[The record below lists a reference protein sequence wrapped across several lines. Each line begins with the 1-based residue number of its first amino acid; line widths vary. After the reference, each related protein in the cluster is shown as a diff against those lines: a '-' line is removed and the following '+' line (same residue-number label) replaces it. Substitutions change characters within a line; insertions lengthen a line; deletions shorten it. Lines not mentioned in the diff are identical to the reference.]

1 MDTHVLRPVARTPPV
16 AAAVVAAA
24 LVWLLAACSSTGAV
38 PPSQSRVFPSPPARD
53 AVPHLGYQD
62 PVFFWGADQDGPL
75 VEISGAAAGRDPQV
89 LWLHNDSPQW
99 AENGLLGGLPD
110 PFLADVFAVDV
121 ADGTLLATIRLT
133 GALNLDWE
141 DMARGP
147 AVGSTSPSLFLADVG
162 DNALVRGGGTVYV
175 IDEPVPEDG
184 SIDRSDIRRLTLSYP
199 DGPRNV
205 EAFVVHPVTGDV
217 TVFTREI
224 DQTEALTGKV
234 SLDAFDGAAIE
245 LRSAGILALGLGSRI
260 TGADWSPDGSR
271 LALTSYNEVL
281 EFHAVGVDLAATLAA
296 GPTRQILLVPRSDV
310 GSVEAV
316 AYLHG
321 GRDIV
326 VLSEDSN
333 SAITRRPAH
342 ILRER
347 PPS

>member
-1 MDTHVLRPVARTPPV
+1 MHTPSRGTLARTLSV
-16 AAAVVAAA
+16 AV
-24 LVWLLAACSSTGAV
+24 LSWLLASCSVTGALS
-38 PPSQSRVFPSPPARD
+38 PSQSQSPSQAVAFPPLPTRD

-62 PVFFWGADQDGPL
+62 PVFLWSADQNGPL
-75 VEISGAAAGRDPQV
+75 IEISGAAAGSDPQV
-89 LWLHNDSPQW
+89 LWLHNDSPRW
-99 AENGLLGGLPD
+99 DGLLGGLPN
-110 PFLADVFAVDV
+110 PFLADVFAVD
-121 ADGTLLATIRLT
+121 AGDGTLLATIRLT

-147 AVGSTSPSLFLADVG
+147 AVGSTGPSLFLADVG

-175 IDEPVPEDG
+175 IDEPMPEDG

-224 DQTEALTGKV
+224 DQTEALTGTV

-245 LRSAGILALGLGSRI
+245 LRSAGIVALGLGGRI

-271 LALTSYNEVL
+271 LALTTYSEVL

>member
-1 MDTHVLRPVARTPPV
+1 MHTPSRGTLARTLSV
-16 AAAVVAAA
+16 AV
-24 LVWLLAACSSTGAV
+24 LSWLLASCSVTGALS
-38 PPSQSRVFPSPPARD
+38 PSQSQSPSQAVAFPPLPAPD

-62 PVFFWGADQDGPL
+62 PVFLWGADQNGPL
-75 VEISGAAAGRDPQV
+75 IEISGAAAGSDPQV

-99 AENGLLGGLPD
+99 AENGLLGGLPN

-147 AVGSTSPSLFLADVG
+147 AVGSTGPSLFLADVG

-175 IDEPVPEDG
+175 IDEPMPEDG

-224 DQTEALTGKV
+224 DQTEALTGTV

-245 LRSAGILALGLGSRI
+245 LRSAGVLGLGGQV

-271 LALTSYNEVL
+271 LVLVTDRTVL
-281 EFHAVGVDLAATLAA
+281 EFDAKGVDLAATLAA
-296 GPTRQILLVPRSDV
+296 GPTREILLVPSFDFVR
-310 GSVEAV
+310 VEAV

-326 VLSEDSN
+326 VLSEDGN
-333 SAITRRPAH
+333 SAISRRPAH
-342 ILRER
+342 ILREQ